1 MTQRSNLHSLKYLH
15 LPSLRRTSTFRAA
28 LVAAVALL
36 CGIGPSHAQSTTQRQ
51 TPPKTSQRRL
61 PKGFLGKTITLS
73 NRAQRKYAVFT
84 PPQYVKDKD
93 HLWPLI
99 IFLHGSAECGV
110 DGIKQTTVG
119 LPPYVARRA
128 MKFPFIVVMPQAQKM
143 WFRGQEAAAIWAIL
157 DEVQSNYRVDPDRIY
172 LTGLSMGGI
181 ASWELSVL
189 RPDVFA
195 AIVPI
200 CGFAPK
206 DYLSNIVDLPTWAF
220 HGALDNNV
228 SVQGSRDA
236 IEELK
241 RLGGAPIYTE
251 YPKLQHI
258 CWDEAYA
265 TPDLWRWLIQ
275 QRRKPTPRVI
285 DYVFPAGLS
294 RVWWLAVEGDKAYKK
309 PCHVHAE
316 IKDGDLIEINS
327 QGVIGWALISDAE
340 PLKPNTN
347 IQVSWNGQPVF
358 KGEFTGIL
366 SLEPQQTNGTDQN
379 SSTNPAK

>member
-1 MTQRSNLHSLKYLH
+1 MTQRGDLHLLRFLQ
-15 LPSLRRTSTFRAA
+15 LPSLRRPSTFRAA
-28 LVAAVALL
+28 LVTAVALL
-36 CGIGPSHAQSTTQRQ
+36 CGIGPSHAQSTTERE
-51 TPPKTSQRRL
+51 TRPKPSQRRL
-61 PKGFLGKTITLS
+61 PRGFLGKTITLS

-93 HLWPLI
+93 HKWPLI
-99 IFLHGSAECGV
+99 IFLHGSAERGT

-119 LPPYVARRA
+119 LPTYVARHA
-128 MKFPFIVVMPQAQKM
+128 MNFPFIVVMPQAQNM
-143 WFRGQEAAAIWAIL
+143 WFRGQEAAAVWAIL
-157 DEVQSNYRVDPDRIY
+157 DEVQSAYRVDPDRIY

-195 AIVPI
+195 AIVPV

-265 TPDLWRWLIQ
+265 TPDLWRWLLK

-294 RVWWLAVEGDKAYKK
+294 RVWWLAVEGDKSYKK

-316 IKDGDLIEINS
+316 ITDGGLIEINS
-327 QGVIGWALISDAE
+327 QGVLGWALISDAE
-340 PLKPNTN
+340 PLKPNTA
-347 IQVSWNGQPVF
+347 IEVKWNGQPVF

-366 SLEPQQTNGTDQN
+366 SIEPQQTNGTDQK

>member
-1 MTQRSNLHSLKYLH
+1 MTQRGDLHVLRFRH
-15 LPSLRRTSTFRAA
+15 RPSLRRTSTIHAA

-36 CGIGPSHAQSTTQRQ
+36 CGVGPSLAQSTTQREPRP
-51 TPPKTSQRRL
+51 TPSQRRL
-61 PKGFLGKTITLS
+61 PKGFLGKTITLP

-93 HLWPLI
+93 HKWPLI
-99 IFLHGSAECGV
+99 IFLHGSAECGT

-128 MKFPFIVVMPQAQKM
+128 MKFPFIVVMPQAQNM
-143 WFRGQEAAAIWAIL
+143 WFRGQEAAAIWAII
-157 DEVQSNYRVDPDRIY
+157 DEVQSTYRVDPDRIY

-241 RLGGAPIYTE
+241 RLGGSPIYTE

-265 TPDLWRWLIQ
+265 TPDLWRWLIK
-275 QRRKPTPRVI
+275 QRRKPPPSVI

-316 IKDGDLIEINS
+316 IKDGGIIEINS

-340 PLKPNTN
+340 PLMPGTN

-358 KGEFTGIL
+358 KGEFTGVL
-366 SLEPQQTNGTDQN
+366 SLEPQKTNGTDQN
-379 SSTNPAK
+379 PSTAPAK